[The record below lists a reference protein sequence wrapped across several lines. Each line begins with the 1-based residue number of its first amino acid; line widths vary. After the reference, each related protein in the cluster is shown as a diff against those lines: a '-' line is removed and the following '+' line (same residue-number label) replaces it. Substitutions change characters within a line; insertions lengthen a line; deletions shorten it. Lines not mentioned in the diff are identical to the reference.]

1 MLVIVNFQTKRGPMF
16 TERQLEI
23 IQVTMDIIVR
33 QGTQKLTIRNVA
45 EAIGVSE
52 PAVYRHFA
60 SKHALLVSLLEH
72 LQQSIVPVFNTLHS
86 ENTSFN
92 HAVETF
98 LHTLFSN
105 IEANPAYAS
114 LVFTEE
120 AFHSDN
126 NLRPLL
132 KDILSGILIK
142 LETAI
147 GRFQSNAS
155 CRTDLSAHE
164 LAKMMLGAIRLT
176 ITQWHLEG
184 GESALTMHAHPLA
197 STLSSLYK
205 P

>member
-1 MLVIVNFQTKRGPMF
+1 MLVIVNFLKRGPMF

-23 IQVTMDIIVR
+23 IQVTMDIIVQ
-33 QGTQKLTIRNVA
+33 QGTHKLTIRNVA

-52 PAVYRHFA
+52 PALYRHFD

-86 ENTSFN
+86 ENTSFK
-92 HAVETF
+92 HAVDTF
-98 LHTLFSN
+98 LHTLFST

-155 CRTDLSAHE
+155 CRTDLSSHE

-184 GESALTMHAHPLA
+184 GESALTLQAHPLA
-197 STLSSLYK
+197 NTLSSLYK

>member
-1 MLVIVNFQTKRGPMF
+1 MLVIVNFLKRGPMF
-16 TERQLEI
+16 TERQLQI

-33 QGTQKLTIRNVA
+33 QGTQKLTIRNLA

-52 PAVYRHFA
+52 PAVYRHFT

-72 LQQSIVPVFNTLHS
+72 LQASIAPVFNTLHS
-86 ENTSFN
+86 GNTSFT

-98 LHTLFSN
+98 LHTLFST

-114 LVFTEE
+114 IVFTEE

-132 KDILSGILIK
+132 KDILSGILAK

-155 CRTDLSAHE
+155 CRTDLSSHE

-176 ITQWHLEG
+176 ITQWHLEDR
-184 GESALTMHAHPLA
+184 EAALTLQAQPLA
-197 STLSSLYK
+197 NTLSALYK